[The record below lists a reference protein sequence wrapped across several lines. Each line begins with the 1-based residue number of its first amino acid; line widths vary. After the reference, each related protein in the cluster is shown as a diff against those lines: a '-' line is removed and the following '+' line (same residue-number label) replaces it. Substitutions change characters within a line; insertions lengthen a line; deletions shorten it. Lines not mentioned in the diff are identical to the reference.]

1 MSIEIIDKINNK
13 NCLCGKEHTF
23 SSDVIIGK
31 GAINQIPQVL
41 EKYKAKKVFVVADK
55 NTYSA
60 AGKSVCEI
68 IENAGVG
75 VSSYVFNKAALE
87 PNETSVGLAIMY
99 LDKKCDAVIGV
110 GSGVINDICKIV
122 ASVSNKPYIIVGTAP
137 SMDGYASDS
146 SSMTREGFKLSLSSK
161 TPDVIIGDIDILCKA
176 PTKMML
182 SGLGDMLA
190 KYVSICEW
198 RIASLINGE
207 YYCEQVATLVRT
219 ALKRCI
225 DNADGLLKRDET
237 AVSAVFEGLV
247 IGGVA
252 MKFAGVSHPASG
264 VEHYLSHIWDMRA
277 LEFGTPEDFHGIQCA
292 IGTLATVKLYEQ
304 IAEITPDKQKALD
317 YVAEFDYGKWSEE
330 LVGFLGKAAQNMIE
344 SEKRENKYSKPKH
357 EKRLDKIIE
366 NWDKILD
373 IIKDELPSSK
383 EIENLLDKL
392 HAPKTVSEI
401 GLDPS
406 IMPMTFKAS
415 KDVRDKYILSRL
427 AWDLGIIDELEY

>member
-1 MSIEIIDKINNK
+1 MSIEIIDKINK
-13 NCLCGKEHTF
+13 KPCTCGKEHTF

-41 EKYKAKKVFVVADK
+41 EKYKAKKVFVVSDK
-55 NTYSA
+55 NTYTA

-68 IENAGVG
+68 IGSAGVG
-75 VSSYVFNKAALE
+75 VSSYVFNEESLE
-87 PNETSVGLAIMY
+87 PNETNVGLAIMY

-146 SSMTREGFKLSLSSK
+146 SSMIREGFKLSLSSK
-161 TPDVIIGDIDILCKA
+161 TPDVIIGDVDILCKA
-176 PTKMML
+176 PTKMLL

-198 RIASLINGE
+198 RIADLITGE
-207 YYCEQVATLVRT
+207 YYCEKVATLVRT

-237 AVSAVFEGLV
+237 AVSVVFEGLV
-247 IGGVA
+247 ICGVA

-277 LEFGTPEDFHGIQCA
+277 LEFGTPKDFHGIQCA

-304 IAEITPDKQKALD
+304 VVEITPDKQKALD
-317 YVAEFDYGKWSEE
+317 YVAEFDYAKWSEK

-344 SEKRENKYSKPKH
+344 SERRENKYSKKGH

-373 IIKDELPSSK
+373 IINEELPPSK

-406 IMPMTFKAS
+406 VMPMTFKAS

-427 AWDLGIIDELEY
+427 AWDLGIIDEPEY